1 MTTSVETEVQTTQ
14 VYQLFIKASPER
26 VWEAITNPELIARY
40 FYGAMFDGAPVVGGR
55 WRAWT
60 LDHSQVLNDGEIYE
74 LDPPRRF
81 VHGWKALY
89 DPELAVE
96 EESRITWE
104 IEPQEGGYSKL
115 TVVHD
120 RLEGAQDRCPCR
132 GRLDADPQRPE
143 DARRDRR
150 ADRRLRVLLTS
161 SERVSDT
168 VVSDTLCGRNALG
181 TARP

>member
-1 MTTSVETEVQTTQ
+1 MSTSVETEVQTTQ

-26 VWEAITNPELIARY
+26 VWEAITKPELIVRY
-40 FYGAMFDGAPVVGGR
+40 FYGALFDSEPVAGGR

-60 LDHSQVLNDGEIYE
+60 LDHSQELNDGEIYE

-96 EESRITWE
+96 EESRVTWE

-120 RLEGAQDRCPCR
+120 RLEGAPKTAA
-132 GRLDADPQRPE
+132 GVAGGWMLI
-143 DARRDRR
+143 
-150 ADRRLRVLLTS
+150 LSGLK
-161 SERVSDT
+161 
-168 VVSDTLCGRNALG
+168 TLVETGEPIVDFAQG
-181 TARP
+181 A

>member
-1 MTTSVETEVQTTQ
+1 MSTSLATEVQTTQ

-26 VWEAITNPELIARY
+26 VWEAITKPEQIARY
-40 FYGAMFDGAPVVGGR
+40 FYGALFDGPPVAGGR

-60 LDHSQVLNDGEIYE
+60 LDHSQLLNDGEIYE
-74 LDPPRRF
+74 VDPPRRF

-89 DPELAVE
+89 DPEMAVE

-120 RLEGAQDRCPCR
+120 RLEASPKTAAGVAGGWMMILSGLKTLVETGEPIVDFAKD
-132 GRLDADPQRPE
+132 DAS
-143 DARRDRR
+143 A
-150 ADRRLRVLLTS
+150 
-161 SERVSDT
+161 
-168 VVSDTLCGRNALG
+168 
-181 TARP
+181 